1 MEHTSPAIYA
11 DFCAALTSFLRQFR
25 ENDASVC
32 VNFLAQC
39 ASSGVTV
46 VPLEIERS
54 LVKDSEGQKRG
65 LLDISVKFVSTKDG
79 SEFSTK
85 IISKGF

>member
-11 DFCAALTSFLRQFR
+11 DFCAALTSFLGQFSAH
-25 ENDASVC
+25 EAKVC
-32 VNFLAQC
+32 TNFLSQC

-46 VPLEIERS
+46 VPLEVERS
-54 LVKDSEGQKRG
+54 SVKDSEGQARG
-65 LLDISVKFVSTKDG
+65 ILNLNVKFVSTKDG

-85 IISKGF
+85 IISKGL